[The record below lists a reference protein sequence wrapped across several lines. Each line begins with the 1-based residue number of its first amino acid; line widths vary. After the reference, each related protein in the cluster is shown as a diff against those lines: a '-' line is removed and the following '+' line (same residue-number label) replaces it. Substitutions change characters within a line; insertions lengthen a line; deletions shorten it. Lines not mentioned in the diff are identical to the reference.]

1 MQRYLLW
8 SALALAGYSVFTPLA
23 KLATNDA
30 PSTVVALVAN
40 SILALSALVV
50 VLATGEQP
58 TSYLTGD
65 TLRYTLAAGAFL
77 TVGILAYY
85 RALSLGPASTVVPIF
100 GMFIVGSSVLS
111 VVFLGDS
118 FSAQKGLGIVLAGV
132 AVYLTVTG

>member
-8 SALALAGYSVFTPLA
+8 SALALVGYTLFTPLA
-23 KLATNDA
+23 KLATEDA

-40 SILALSALVV
+40 SILALSALAVV
-50 VLATGEQP
+50 VATGEQP
-58 TSYLTGD
+58 ASYLVGD
-65 TLRYTLAAGAFL
+65 TLYYVLGAGVFL

-85 RALSLGPASTVVPIF
+85 QALSLGPASTVIPIF

-111 VVFLGDS
+111 FIFLGET
-118 FSAQKGLGIVLAGV
+118 FSLRKGSGVVLAAV